1 MINHRFYVLIGALAL
16 LSGCT
21 EKSSI
26 EDLKGW
32 MSGLQNTR
40 GDVQPLPPA
49 KPYEPF
55 LYNAF
60 NLPDPFKPRKVTSPV
75 SSGLLQPDIN
85 RPRQL
90 LENYPL
96 ESLTMVGVLERK
108 KIRFA
113 VVRASDNSLHQ
124 IKVGNYMGQNFG
136 RVVAVTESEIKLKE
150 LVQDVNSEWVERD
163 TNVQLLDAQ
172 QENKK

>member
-1 MINHRFYVLIGALAL
+1 MIRYRFGVLLGALVL
-16 LSGCT
+16 LSGCS
-21 EKSSI
+21 EKASI

-32 MSGLQNTR
+32 MNSLQNTR
-40 GDVQPLPPA
+40 GDVKPLPPA

-55 LYNAF
+55 VYNSF
-60 NLPDPFKPRKVTSPV
+60 SLPDPFKPRKVSSPV
-75 SSGLLQPDIN
+75 TAGLLQPDIN

-108 KIRFA
+108 KIRFG
-113 VVRASDNSLHQ
+113 VVRANDNSLHQ
-124 IKVGNYMGQNFG
+124 VKVGNYMGQNFG
-136 RVVAVTESEIKLKE
+136 RVVAVTDSEIKLKE

-163 TNVQLLDAQ
+163 TKVQLLDAQ
-172 QENKK
+172 QESKK